1 MGGFPGTNDQIS
13 SNRPVAPSRREIGG
27 GTYGIFEKLSKRAF
41 RTCMGHGGVGPLKK
55 KLFKA
60 ERGRVMDFWPF
71 SRNFHRFW
79 GVHMG
84 WCHVHPP
91 NSPHYPHM
99 PPGMGPHGPRTF
111 THDPPAVGWLSV
123 GVSWVSVGVGWG
135 SVGGQISA
143 PLGEGDPSQVTMF
156 PPQNG
161 AQNLGTEA
169 NQGRKW
175 TQHP

>member
-1 MGGFPGTNDQIS
+1 M
-13 SNRPVAPSRREIGG
+13 
-27 GTYGIFEKLSKRAF
+27 YGIFGKPLKRAF

-55 KLFKA
+55 KIFEA

-71 SRNFHRFW
+71 SRNFHRCW

-84 WCHVHPP
+84 WCHVNPP

-123 GVSWVSVGVGWG
+123 GSRLGVGWG
-135 SVGGQISA
+135 PDCDPIRGGWLRSGDHVSTPKRGPKPKNPGRPRPEMDSA
-143 PLGEGDPSQVTMF
+143 PL
-156 PPQNG
+156 
-161 AQNLGTEA
+161 
-169 NQGRKW
+169 K
-175 TQHP
+175 